1 MVIDAPNA
9 HAVDDAMVDLG
20 LAVWN
25 TATIHPVIT
34 LEEAVGAYPNDRY
47 LHLVRYLGSWSLI
60 HQRNGYGY
68 PRHAAGN
75 PRRVALTG

>member
-47 LHLVRYLGSWSLI
+47 LHVVRCLRGWGLVGQW
-60 HQRNGYGY
+60 NGDGY

-75 PRRVALTG
+75 PRRVALTR